1 MIGGKMDF
9 FDSANRFGR
18 FQERMTCFG
27 RLRVLPRGEKV
38 SYRPSACFLAPSKG
52 LFCGRGRI
60 GRGRIAQIGV
70 HQWGERKKE
79 L

>member
-1 MIGGKMDF
+1 MDF

-27 RLRVLPRGEKV
+27 RLRVLPRGENV
-38 SYRPSACFLAPSKG
+38 SYRPSACLG
-52 LFCGRGRI
+52 LPGKDSSAVAVELVAVELVKLGCAGR
-60 GRGRIAQIGV
+60 
-70 HQWGERKKE
+70 GERKKE